1 MTKMNIEFIQELI
14 EAVGKKQDKHPA
26 WVTGGLLALYL
37 VYLSAQ
43 DVARKRDSKWQT
55 DEELIAELQETI
67 NS

>member
-1 MTKMNIEFIQELI
+1 MTKMNTAFIQELI
-14 EAVGKKQDKHPA
+14 EAIGKKQDKHSA

-37 VYLSAQ
+37 MYLSVQ
-43 DVARKRDSKWQT
+43 DGEGKQGSKRQT